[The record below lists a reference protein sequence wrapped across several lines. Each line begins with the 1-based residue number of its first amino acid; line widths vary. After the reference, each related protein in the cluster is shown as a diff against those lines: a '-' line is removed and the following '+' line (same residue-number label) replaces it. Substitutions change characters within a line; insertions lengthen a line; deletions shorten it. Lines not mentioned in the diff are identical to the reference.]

1 MSRRILLIGRSG
13 SGKTSL
19 ILRIHE
25 ITGSADL
32 PVDLLTDAKMSKQS
46 LSKTVPDLRVA
57 NKTQAAVYHPDFI
70 DVPGEYLEVRS
81 LYRALI
87 MLTCEACGIA
97 LVQAANDGE
106 SLFPTGLARTFDKP
120 VIGIVTK
127 TDAISSDNAEAE
139 SILRDAGAKKV
150 FYTSALTNSGIVELT
165 RHLITL
171 RGSKGSNSKT
181 DV

>member
-1 MSRRILLIGRSG
+1 
-13 SGKTSL
+13 
-19 ILRIHE
+19 
-25 ITGSADL
+25 
-32 PVDLLTDAKMSKQS
+32 MSKPNQPME
-46 LSKTVPDLRVA
+46 VPDLRVA

-97 LVQAANDGE
+97 LVQAANDEE

-127 TDAISSDNAEAE
+127 TDVISSDNDRAEY
-139 SILRDAGAKKV
+139 ILHDAGAKKV
-150 FYTSALTNSGIVELT
+150 FFTSALTNKGIVELT
-165 RHLITL
+165 KHLAIL
-171 RGSKGSNSKT
+171 RGLTGKGSNI
-181 DV
+181 

>member
-13 SGKTSL
+13 CGKTSL
-19 ILRIHE
+19 ILRVHE
-25 ITGSADL
+25 ITGGLDSSIN
-32 PVDLLTDAKMSKQS
+32 LLTDAEMSKTKQAEVV
-46 LSKTVPDLRVA
+46 TDLKAA

-97 LVQAANDGE
+97 LVQAANDDE

-127 TDAISSDNAEAE
+127 TDVISSDTDRAEI
-139 SILRDAGAKKV
+139 ILHDAGAKKV
-150 FYTSALTNSGIVELT
+150 FFTSSLTNTGIDELT
-165 RHLITL
+165 KHLISL
-171 RGSKGSNSKT
+171 RG
-181 DV
+181 